1 VSAIAEP
8 LLVGNTP
15 PGGDTG
21 PTTLGRVAHPVAP
34 LLSPEIEASQPAEFV
49 EEYYRLRAEAITLS
63 ESDPLSHGYEPP
75 AWKEADGW
83 LAEFRRKHP
92 VGPIVFMLLGG
103 NRASKTE
110 WRSKR
115 LVEAM
120 LSRKN
125 YLAWA
130 CHSTQASSRDA
141 QQRKIYRYIPP
152 EYRPESGRA
161 RQGKVLKVNYTP
173 WGGFTDDNFALP
185 SPEGGVSQCMF
196 KYYGVDP
203 RSLEGAEINEGWMD
217 EESPVEWLDV
227 LIGRGVTRE
236 AVIYLTFTAK
246 HGYTPLVRAI
256 LDGAQTVE
264 EVEGELLVSFENHSG
279 KVPRKQFNETIVI
292 SSGGEDDDGTAAST
306 LKTRGAIYYFHTSDN
321 PFGNPQSMMQTLRGQ
336 PLERILWQFYGVPTR
351 SKRAVFPLF
360 GENHIVSLN
369 RFREIQK
376 NGGTWY
382 QFLDPCSN
390 RNWFQIWVLA
400 DPLGRFFVRAES
412 PSHGHSEAYIPGVGM
427 PEPWAV
433 PGKSADGAKGGG
445 QQEWGW
451 GYRRYIEEMGRV
463 EGLIAS
469 LESGEWGS
477 DRLEACLPS
486 QAGSLTSGDAAT
498 VKVWER
504 WIDAR
509 YSNAKR
515 TAEEHPTTLIED
527 LEDLGMRFL
536 GAPSERSID
545 LDAHRGS
552 TRMINDL
559 LFYDVARPIDA
570 TNEPRLY
577 VCESCP
583 NVIYALKE
591 WTGIDGQHGA
601 TKDPIDCL
609 RMLVLSGVKYVD
621 EMMFAPSVPWM
632 GMRR

>member
-1 VSAIAEP
+1 
-8 LLVGNTP
+8 
-15 PGGDTG
+15 
-21 PTTLGRVAHPVAP
+21 
-34 LLSPEIEASQPAEFV
+34 
-49 EEYYRLRAEAITLS
+49 
-63 ESDPLSHGYEPP
+63 
-75 AWKEADGW
+75 
-83 LAEFRRKHP
+83 
-92 VGPIVFMLLGG
+92 
-103 NRASKTE
+103 
-110 WRSKR
+110 
-115 LVEAM
+115 
-120 LSRKN
+120 
-125 YLAWA
+125 
-130 CHSTQASSRDA
+130 
-141 QQRKIYRYIPP
+141 
-152 EYRPESGRA
+152 
-161 RQGKVLKVNYTP
+161 
-173 WGGFTDDNFALP
+173 
-185 SPEGGVSQCMF
+185 
-196 KYYGVDP
+196 
-203 RSLEGAEINEGWMD
+203 
-217 EESPVEWLDV
+217 
-227 LIGRGVTRE
+227 
-236 AVIYLTFTAK
+236 
-246 HGYTPLVRAI
+246 
-256 LDGAQTVE
+256 
-264 EVEGELLVSFENHSG
+264 
-279 KVPRKQFNETIVI
+279 
-292 SSGGEDDDGTAAST
+292 
-306 LKTRGAIYYFHTSDN
+306 
-321 PFGNPQSMMQTLRGQ
+321 
-336 PLERILWQFYGVPTR
+336 
-351 SKRAVFPLF
+351 
-360 GENHIVSLN
+360 
-369 RFREIQK
+369 
-376 NGGTWY
+376 
-382 QFLDPCSN
+382 
-390 RNWFQIWVLA
+390 
-400 DPLGRFFVRAES
+400 LGRFFVRAES

-545 LDAHRGS
+545 
-552 TRMINDL
+552 
-559 LFYDVARPIDA
+559 A